1 MTEML
6 LEKTGYRDRIMKAVQ
21 TDMEHPVNNGVKMQ
35 AHHLLSAKG
44 VQLASLGSDLKQLG
58 YDINVLENLVL
69 LPYTLRAACHMN
81 VQLHRG
87 DHKDSDKDH
96 PFTYHERVKIE
107 LVKLEK
113 FVDSCKGCGS
123 AALADSNR
131 KRIQAKLD
139 QKSKLLLLLIEK
151 HKVKL
156 SKISTDFK
164 SDGIGCAG
172 RDTVGGLALASCPH
186 SRDHTDDPDSGF
198 SGAIPQ
204 NYKLKVGQ

>member
-1 MTEML
+1 MAEAL
-6 LEKTGYRDRIMKAVQ
+6 LEKINYRDRIMKAVQ
-21 TDMEHPVNNGVKMQ
+21 DDREHPVNNGVKMQ

-44 VQLASLGSDLKQLG
+44 VQLASLGADLKQLG

-69 LPYTLRAACHMN
+69 LPYTLQAACHMQ

-113 FVDSCKGCGS
+113 FIDSCKGCGS
-123 AALADSNR
+123 AAQAEINR

-139 QKSKLLLLLIEK
+139 QKSKILLLLIEK
-151 HKVKL
+151 HKVRL
-156 SKISTDFK
+156 TSISRDFK
-164 SDGIGCAG
+164 KDGIGCGG
-172 RDTVGGLALASCPH
+172 RNSVGERAMDGCPH
-186 SRDHTDDPDSGF
+186 SRDHANDHDAGF
-198 SGAIPQ
+198 SGAIPR